1 MPYSEEQS
9 AHQAPLVV
17 VDSRRSENIVLRGA
31 QIRFDEMDEDS
42 PTHIKRLDTDIS
54 DVNVRRLTTN
64 VKRVGT
70 QLENVEEQ
78 QDVES
83 SFRTDTDW
91 NQSLWDRRQSVQKQV
106 PDLRQADLADLAI
119 SVIVDE
125 EKEMMTEQIKK
136 LCRENTDIINQKEF
150 L

>member
-31 QIRFDEMDEDS
+31 QIRLDEMDEDS

-64 VKRVGT
+64 VKRVGM

>member
-31 QIRFDEMDEDS
+31 QIRLDEMDEDS

>member
-78 QDVES
+78 QDVEAS
-83 SFRTDTDW
+83 LRTDTDW